1 MKTHT
6 LILVTILLVNCQEKK
21 CLDDKRIHSLPS
33 AEGECVD
40 SLLIKQCQESGVDYN
55 TVGTTTDPTDE
66 ELN

>member
-33 AEGECVD
+33 TEGECVD